1 MSQSRT
7 RGTSAV
13 RKSVTKAS
21 GDGRKEGKPHS
32 QDKDKSTIPK
42 NVRYEL
48 ENALLGLCDVWFE
61 EIKPHLVRNNI
72 KLHVH
77 GRADA
82 GDGTRG
88 APACRHRDPGA
99 HSHGRPRSNASS
111 AGCCSARPPASTAPC
126 RSRSPAPAPPSQEPL
141 LLVKQTRPTSP
152 AKPTVRRKR
161 PPQAVVDGGGVGCGP
176 QPTSTQ
182 PVPRPCR
189 QYQPPAVA
197 SAADRTAASSPP
209 PHQDI
214 PRLYGI
220 TEISVTKSNRNII
233 KMNKACSKTRKNTSM
248 SSPTQKVKA
257 PPNTKRRSGCQST
270 SRSGSTM
277 KTGPKHSRHKASNKR
292 RPKKKREK
300 KDSSLLFPDDLVE
313 MIGSAQEQRLI
324 MLYESPKDEYSL
336 GLHQNEDTGRRY
348 QPLYIRRPPWR

>member
-99 HSHGRPRSNASS
+99 TSFKCELCRLLFS
-111 AGCCSARPPASTAPC
+111 AAAGIDSAV
-126 RSRSPAPAPPSQEPL
+126 SQSLAGAGTTLAGTTTPGE
-141 LLVKQTRPTSP
+141 TDAT
-152 AKPTVRRKR
+152 
-161 PPQAVVDGGGVGCGP
+161 
-176 QPTSTQ
+176 
-182 PVPRPCR
+182 
-189 QYQPPAVA
+189 YQPREA
-197 SAADRTAASSPP
+197 
-209 PHQDI
+209 H
-214 PRLYGI
+214 
-220 TEISVTKSNRNII
+220 
-233 KMNKACSKTRKNTSM
+233 
-248 SSPTQKVKA
+248 
-257 PPNTKRRSGCQST
+257 
-270 SRSGSTM
+270 
-277 KTGPKHSRHKASNKR
+277 
-292 RPKKKREK
+292 RP
-300 KDSSLLFPDDLVE
+300 S
-313 MIGSAQEQRLI
+313 
-324 MLYESPKDEYSL
+324 
-336 GLHQNEDTGRRY
+336 
-348 QPLYIRRPPWR
+348 

>member
-7 RGTSAV
+7 RATSAV

-21 GDGRKEGKPHS
+21 GDARKEGKPHS
-32 QDKDKSTIPK
+32 QEKDKSTIPK

-82 GDGTRG
+82 GDGARG
-88 APACRHRDPGA
+88 TPACRHRDPGA
-99 HSHGRPRSNASS
+99 HSHERPHSNASS
-111 AGCCSARPPASTAPC
+111 AGCCSARRPASTAPC
-126 RSRSPAPAPPSQEPL
+126 RSRSPAPAPPSQHPPAQ
-141 LLVKQTRPTSP
+141 VKQTRSTSP
-152 AKPTVRRKR
+152 SKPTVRRKH
-161 PPQAVVDGGGVGCGP
+161 PPQP
-176 QPTSTQ
+176 SSTQ
-182 PVPRPCR
+182 PVPRLCR
-189 QYQPPAVA
+189 QYQPPAA
-197 SAADRTAASSPP
+197 GAARTAASSAPP
-209 PHQDI
+209 QEI

-233 KMNKACSKTRKNTSM
+233 KMNKACTKTRKNISM
-248 SSPTQKVKA
+248 SSPKQKVKA

-277 KTGPKHSRHKASNKR
+277 KTGPKRSRHKASNK

-300 KDSSLLFPDDLVE
+300 KDSNQLFPDDLVD

-336 GLHQNEDTGRRY
+336 GLHQNEDSAARRY